1 MANSTP
7 WAIISGA
14 GPSGLLLALMLGQK
28 GVHVH
33 LLEKGIE
40 IDLRPRATHYAPSA
54 VHELQR
60 AGIADEAR
68 ARGFTPKEICW
79 RKLDGTYLAG
89 IDQRLLS
96 TQESERMICLPL
108 DKLGTL
114 LLERIKE
121 QPTISL
127 KYRHRI
133 IDVGQNAEVAWV
145 DVETPEGKKRLE
157 ANYIIGCDGASSQ
170 IRRSLFSEFPGKTWE
185 QQIVATN
192 VSTHIQPSLFSTPT
206 LWHQVYYPFEKW
218 DYLDANFF
226 IHPEHW
232 HMVARISTDGMWRVS
247 YGEIPGL
254 SDEELIARQPMKFQK
269 MFPGHPTADSGEYR
283 LTNISPYKVHQRL
296 AERMRVGRILL
307 AADAAHCKC
316 PMICK
321 CAQLTIGLQYSM
333 QPLWWY
339 GTHRRYRGH
348 WRPLRLPDW
357 DI

>member
-1 MANSTP
+1 
-7 WAIISGA
+7 
-14 GPSGLLLALMLGQK
+14 
-28 GVHVH
+28 
-33 LLEKGIE
+33 
-40 IDLRPRATHYAPSA
+40 
-54 VHELQR
+54 
-60 AGIADEAR
+60 
-68 ARGFTPKEICW
+68 
-79 RKLDGTYLAG
+79 
-89 IDQRLLS
+89 
-96 TQESERMICLPL
+96 
-108 DKLGTL
+108 
-114 LLERIKE
+114 
-121 QPTISL
+121 
-127 KYRHRI
+127 
-133 IDVGQNAEVAWV
+133 
-145 DVETPEGKKRLE
+145 
-157 ANYIIGCDGASSQ
+157 
-170 IRRSLFSEFPGKTWE
+170 LFSEFPGKTWE

-232 HMVARISTDGMWRVS
+232 HMFARISTDGMWRVS

-307 AADAAHCKC
+307 AADAAHCKY
-316 PMICK
+316 PMTCK
-321 CAQLTIGLQYSM
+321 CAKLTIGLQYSM

-339 GTHRRYRGH
+339 GSHRRYLGH
-348 WRPLRLPDW
+348 WRSLRLPDW